1 MSIASSA
8 AEQQT
13 TISAESEVKI
23 VEEEKKPIVLP
34 TNESSE
40 KLLKIRHTVKCAC
53 VGNGRT
59 EAFS

>member
-40 KLLKIRHTVKCAC
+40 KLLKIRHTVSMYLRLQCY
-53 VGNGRT
+53 
-59 EAFS
+59 

>member
-1 MSIASSA
+1 MMSIASSA

-40 KLLKIRHTVKCAC
+40 KLLKIRHTVSMYLRLQCY
-53 VGNGRT
+53 
-59 EAFS
+59 